1 MLQGHLSE
9 VGTIVDGA
17 LAAPAASA
25 VRPLSVM
32 LNHFVVDAAARIAL
46 HRGVMP
52 VRLNLKV
59 DRGGT
64 VSECSVLSDRVLHSD
79 PGNIDWHCL
88 GEDLVCRFLALSF
101 PSAAGESVIIQPVV
115 FGQKSKRFSDA
126 HWRTKGAGRSG
137 RNPSRF
143 SDISLRGDQT

>member
-1 MLQGHLSE
+1 MLIFDNRLLHAVTRVDGPMDPLEGRFVLQGHLSE

-17 LAAPAASA
+17 LPPSLA

-46 HRGVMP
+46 HHGVMP

-79 PGNIDWHCL
+79 PGNVDWHCL

-115 FGQKSKRFSDA
+115 FGQK
-126 HWRTKGAGRSG
+126 
-137 RNPSRF
+137 
-143 SDISLRGDQT
+143 